1 MTMTM
6 QQALEIPPGNPPD
19 PFSQRLAGDGQD
31 LMRGELETL
40 QLNLGKL
47 CNLACHHCHV
57 EAGPKRTEIMSWE
70 TMERILGWIDRY
82 RPQHPFGIVDLTG
95 GAPEMNPHFQPF
107 VGELRTRD
115 LHVLVRSNLTILIEP
130 GYEDLVEFLAR
141 HEVEVVASLPCYL
154 EENVDQQ
161 RGKGT
166 FGRSI
171 EALQRLNAAG
181 YGLPETGLR
190 LDLVHNPVGFAL
202 PGPQQGL
209 ETDYRRELGSRFGVV
224 FNRLW
229 TITNMP
235 INRFAHQLR
244 RSGVFEEYMEK
255 LYAAHGPA
263 NVEQVMCR
271 SLVSVG
277 WQGGVYDCDFNQILN
292 LPLDFG
298 ADRSAADEHRVERRS
313 RKLWQ
318 FTPEELIGRK
328 IRTGAH
334 CFGCTAGAGSSCTGA
349 LG

>member
-1 MTMTM
+1 M
-6 QQALEIPPGNPPD
+6 EVPPGAPPD
-19 PFSQRLAGDGQD
+19 PFAQRLAGDGQD
-31 LMRGELETL
+31 LMRGELDTL
-40 QLNLGKL
+40 QLNLGKQ

-70 TMERILGWIDRY
+70 TMEKILGWIDLQ
-82 RPQHPFGIVDLTG
+82 RPEHPFGIVDLTG
-95 GAPEMNPHFQPF
+95 GAPEMNPHFRRL
-107 VGELRTRD
+107 VGELRARD
-115 LHVLVRSNLTILIEP
+115 LHPLARSNLTILVEP
-130 GYEDLVEFLAR
+130 GYEDLVDFLATR
-141 HEVEVVASLPCYL
+141 EVEVVASLPCYL
-154 EENVDQQ
+154 EENVDKQ

-166 FGRSI
+166 FRRSI
-171 EALQRLNAAG
+171 EALQRLNASG
-181 YGLPETGLR
+181 YGKPGTGLR
-190 LDLVHNPVGFAL
+190 LDLVHNPVGFGL
-202 PGPQQGL
+202 PGAQEGL
-209 ETDYRRELGSRFGVV
+209 EADYRRELGDRFGVV

-235 INRFAHQLR
+235 INRFAYQLR
-244 RSGVFEEYMEK
+244 RSGMFEEYMEK
-255 LYAAHGPA
+255 LFAAHGPA

-277 WQGGVYDCDFNQILN
+277 WEGGVYDCDFNQILKM
-292 LPLDFG
+292 PLDFG
-298 ADRSAADEHRVERRS
+298 GDRSETDEHQVERES